1 MTALQSGRIINMES
15 FNVPLIPTDSTAHDA
30 EMAAKFDAGS
40 TKLGAAPIQPTVAGA
55 GDTQPSTAPEPVSKI
70 LGKFNTV
77 DDLATAYSELEK
89 RLGANAKPTET
100 PTAAVAAAETSLE
113 IPEVTPAV
121 PAGLSGIMPDLQAEF
136 AANGE
141 LSEDAYVKLAAHG
154 LDKSIVDSYIAGQ
167 VAQRSAAEAAVYQ
180 SIGGKENYSAMT
192 QWAATSMTPAQV
204 ESFNKAVTGDA
215 ASRELAVSGL
225 YAQYTAAT
233 GVAPKLLTGGSVS
246 DSVGYASKAQMVAAM
261 SDPRYRTDPAY
272 RNAVQQ
278 KLAVSF
284 NN

>member
-1 MTALQSGRIINMES
+1 MES
-15 FNVPLIPTDSTAHDA
+15 FNVPIIPTDSTAHDA
-30 EMAAKFDAGS
+30 EMVAKFDAGS

-55 GDTQPSTAPEPVSKI
+55 DDTKPSTATEPVSKI

-100 PTAAVAAAETSLE
+100 PVETPEAATETSLE
-113 IPEVTPAV
+113 IPEVPVV

-141 LSEDAYVKLAAHG
+141 LSEDSYSKLAAHG

-180 SIGGKENYSAMT
+180 SIGGQDNYRAMT

-204 ESFNKAVTGDA
+204 ASFNKAVTGDS

-261 SDPRYRTDPAY
+261 SDPRYRTDSAY
-272 RNAVQQ
+272 RDAVQQ